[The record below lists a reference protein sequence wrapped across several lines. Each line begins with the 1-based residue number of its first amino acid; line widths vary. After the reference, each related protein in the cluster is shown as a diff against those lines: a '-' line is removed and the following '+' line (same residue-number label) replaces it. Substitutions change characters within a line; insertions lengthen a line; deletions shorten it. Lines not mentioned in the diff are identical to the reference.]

1 MNDSDLARF
10 RHLNQAPCG
19 AEAAGWARPM
29 QTACPA
35 DRTFPA
41 GTRRPCSWPSRFG
54 RFASKSLQIGCLV
67 MMLAAASLRASVY
80 SESWSFNNINTAI
93 PDGTP
98 SGLSDLRTISSL
110 VTSISAV
117 TVTLNISGEFNGD
130 LYGYLQHSS
139 GFCVLLNRVGRTGSD
154 SHGYDNSGF
163 SVTLSGTG
171 SYDVHLYQNYSPS
184 YNGSGQ
190 LTGTWQPD
198 GRNVD
203 PGSALDT
210 DARTATFNSFN
221 GLNAAGDWT
230 LYFADTELGG
240 TNMLNSWT
248 LNLEGVPEPVNCAL
262 IVFGCLAGTITL
274 ARKYWPSSRPRRSQN
289 P

>member
-1 MNDSDLARF
+1 
-10 RHLNQAPCG
+10 
-19 AEAAGWARPM
+19 
-29 QTACPA
+29 
-35 DRTFPA
+35 
-41 GTRRPCSWPSRFG
+41 
-54 RFASKSLQIGCLV
+54 

-198 GRNVD
+198 GRAIS
-203 PGSALDT
+203 PLS
-210 DARTATFNSFN
+210 S
-221 GLNAAGDWT
+221 
-230 LYFADTELGG
+230 
-240 TNMLNSWT
+240 